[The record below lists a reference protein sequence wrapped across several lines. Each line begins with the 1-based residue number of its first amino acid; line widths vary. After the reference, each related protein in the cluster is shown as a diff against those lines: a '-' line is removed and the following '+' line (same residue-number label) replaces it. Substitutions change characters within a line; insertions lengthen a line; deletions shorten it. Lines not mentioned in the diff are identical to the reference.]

1 MNLTLSDTAYSQIG
15 HLLKEHDKKFVR
27 LQVKG
32 GGCAGFNY
40 QLDVTDEKKDTD
52 QELAFGNVRVLIDPK
67 CELFVLGVEIGYKDE
82 IMGSYFTY
90 ENPNAKSSC
99 GCGTS
104 FSA

>member
-1 MNLTLSDTAYSQIG
+1 MIQVTVPAIAKMQSVMESANKPYIRFG
-15 HLLKEHDKKFVR
+15 
-27 LQVKG
+27 VKG

-40 QLDVTDEKKDTD
+40 ILDVTDQKKETD
-52 QELAFGNVRVLIDPK
+52 QELAFGPVKLLIDPK
-67 CELFVLGVEIGYKDE
+67 CELFVLGVQIDFKDE

-104 FSA
+104 FST

>member
-1 MNLTLSDTAYSQIG
+1 MITVTVPAVAKMQSVIESAGKPYIRFG
-15 HLLKEHDKKFVR
+15 
-27 LQVKG
+27 VKG

-40 QLDVTDEKKDTD
+40 MLDVTDEKKDTD
-52 QELAFGNVRVLIDPK
+52 QVLTFGDVKVLIDPK
-67 CELFVLGVEIGYKDE
+67 CELFVLGVQIGYKDE
-82 IMGSYFTY
+82 MMGSYFTY